1 MAFKPPFSG
10 YSMRQLSSAVR
21 KERYCKNID
30 TLHYSKE
37 LRNIVKKILIKD
49 MNIRPDITEILKF
62 DDIKS
67 RIESILKKHDLLNY
81 NYEDNVIS
89 DFDTKFTSINYFL
102 WDNIIDTVK
111 KEIANDLLNKKHNFQ
126 NLNELPNVD
135 LSKNLDNNL
144 EIKK

>member
-1 MAFKPPFSG
+1 
-10 YSMRQLSSAVR
+10 
-21 KERYCKNID
+21 
-30 TLHYSKE
+30 
-37 LRNIVKKILIKD
+37 

-67 RIESILKKHDLLNY
+67 RIESILKKHDLFNY

-111 KEIANDLLNKKHNFQ
+111 KK
-126 NLNELPNVD
+126 
-135 LSKNLDNNL
+135 SK
-144 EIKK
+144 